1 MNYGAAVKKIRKA
14 RGFTQKSLAEETG
27 LDQSYISMLERN
39 QRSPSSLAIEVIS
52 KATKFPVYFIMF
64 LASDEEDLFGISK
77 QDADALAQALFNFT
91 LEVTKDTNS

>member
-14 RGFTQKSLAEETG
+14 RGLTQRVLAEETG

-39 QRSPSSLAIEVIS
+39 QRTPSSLAIEAIS
-52 KATKFPVYFIMF
+52 KATKFPIYFIMF

-77 QDADALAQALFNFT
+77 QDADTLAQALFNLT
-91 LEVTKDTNS
+91 LEVTKDADS